1 MSYNQITRRNTRLP
15 PPPPPRSRTPTRTP
29 SPFRP
34 SSSLS
39 AVDTVLRPI
48 SKAVV
53 DRYLKTEQA
62 QLAAFFYTFSSVCVA
77 STWLFDSDTYELD
90 AAYGET
96 TTTTTER
103 QRGQEQE
110 REQGQG
116 LQEREAE
123 GEGEGEGGST
133 SSTMSRGGG
142 AATRRLLKE
151 LESWEKSTQQQQTQ
165 TENEGIERLGP
176 VDDGEL
182 GVWEAVINGRGIG
195 CGYDDGRWLLRIEV
209 PANYPIAPPKI
220 SFLTPV
226 VHANVSLQTGEICL
240 DLFKDAWTPA
250 YTLAECVR
258 AVRSLLAHPA
268 VDSPLNVDIA
278 NLLRDGD
285 HLAARRLVEL
295 WVQDEKYTGQ

>member
-15 PPPPPRSRTPTRTP
+15 PPPRSRTPTRTP
-29 SPFRP
+29 SPFGP

-48 SKAVV
+48 SKAVI

-62 QLAAFFYTFSSVCVA
+62 QLAAFFYTLSSVCVA

-110 REQGQG
+110 QEREREQGQE

-123 GEGEGEGGST
+123 REAEAEGEGTGST
-133 SSTMSRGGG
+133 STMSRGGG
-142 AATRRLLKE
+142 GGGATRRLLKE
-151 LESWEKSTQQQQTQ
+151 LESWEKSNTTTQ
-165 TENEGIERLGP
+165 TENVGIERLGP

-195 CGYDDGRWLLRIEV
+195 CGYDGT
-209 PANYPIAPPKI
+209 
-220 SFLTPV
+220 F
-226 VHANVSLQTGEICL
+226 
-240 DLFKDAWTPA
+240 F
-250 YTLAECVR
+250 
-258 AVRSLLAHPA
+258 
-268 VDSPLNVDIA
+268 
-278 NLLRDGD
+278 
-285 HLAARRLVEL
+285 
-295 WVQDEKYTGQ
+295 